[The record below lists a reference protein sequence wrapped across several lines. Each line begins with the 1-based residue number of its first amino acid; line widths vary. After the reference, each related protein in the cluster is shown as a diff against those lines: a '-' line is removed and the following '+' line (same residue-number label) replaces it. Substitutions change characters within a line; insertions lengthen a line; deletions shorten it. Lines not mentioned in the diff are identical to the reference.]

1 MRVIA
6 LNGKHTDGGRTAS
19 PALQQGTVH
28 PARSGGSL
36 AVVGTIVLATA
47 LLAGGLIA
55 AGETFFALAPVA
67 LGGLWATGAILQRDW
82 TRTIAVPGLIVVAA
96 GATFTQVAPL
106 APLAGLIMTLVAW
119 RLADLERR
127 LALTDAI
134 ADERSLRRAHF
145 TRLLIVAGVAFVPG
159 SLATVVR
166 IEIGAIGALI
176 AGALAV
182 AGLSRLV
189 VLLRRIMRDA

>member
-1 MRVIA
+1 M
-6 LNGKHTDGGRTAS
+6 LNGKQTDGRVIVS

-28 PARSGGSL
+28 PVRSGGSL
-36 AVVGTIVLATA
+36 AVVGTIVLAAA

-189 VLLRRIMRDA
+189 VFLRRIMRDA

>member
-1 MRVIA
+1 M
-6 LNGKHTDGGRTAS
+6 LNGKQTDGRVIVS

-28 PARSGGSL
+28 PVRSGGSL

-55 AGETFFALAPVA
+55 AGETLFALVPVA
-67 LGGLWATGAILQRDW
+67 FGDLWATGAILQRDW
-82 TRTIAVPGLIVVAA
+82 TRTITVPGLIVVAA

-106 APLAGLIMTLVAW
+106 VPLAGLVTMLVAW
-119 RLADLERR
+119 RLADLDRR
-127 LALTDAI
+127 LALTDMI
-134 ADERSLRRAHF
+134 VDERSLRRAHF
-145 TRLLIVAGVAFVPG
+145 ARLLAGVAFVPG

-189 VLLRRIMRDA
+189 VFLRRIMRDV

>member
-1 MRVIA
+1 V
-6 LNGKHTDGGRTAS
+6 
-19 PALQQGTVH
+19 
-28 PARSGGSL
+28 RSGGSL

-189 VLLRRIMRDA
+189 VFLRRIMRDA

>member
-176 AGALAV
+176 AGVLAV
-182 AGLSRLV
+182 VGLSRLV

>member
-1 MRVIA
+1 M
-6 LNGKHTDGGRTAS
+6 AS
-19 PALQQGTVH
+19 PVLRQETIH
-28 PARSGGSL
+28 PVRSGGSL
-36 AVVGTIVLATA
+36 AVVGAIILAAA

-55 AGETFFALAPVA
+55 AGETLFALAPAA
-67 LGGLWATGAILQRDW
+67 LGGVWATGAILQREW
-82 TRTIAVPGLIVVAA
+82 TRAIAMPGLIVVAA

-106 APLAGLIMTLVAW
+106 APLAGLVMTLVAW

-134 ADERSLRRAHF
+134 ADERSLRRACF
-145 TRLLIVAGVAFVPG
+145 ARLLVVAGVAFVAG

-166 IEIGAIGALI
+166 VEIGSMGALI
-176 AGALAV
+176 AGVLAV
-182 AGLSRLV
+182 VGLSRLV

>member
-1 MRVIA
+1 M
-6 LNGKHTDGGRTAS
+6 LNGKQTDGRVIVS
-19 PALQQGTVH
+19 PVLRQETIH
-28 PARSGGSL
+28 PVRSGGSL

-145 TRLLIVAGVAFVPG
+145 TRLLIVAGVAFVTG
-159 SLATVVR
+159 SLATVARV
-166 IEIGAIGALI
+166 EIGSMGALI
-176 AGALAV
+176 AGVLAV
-182 AGLSRLV
+182 VGLSRLV

>member
-189 VLLRRIMRDA
+189 VFLRRIMRDA

>member
-1 MRVIA
+1 M
-6 LNGKHTDGGRTAS
+6 LNGKQTDGRVIVS

-28 PARSGGSL
+28 LARSGGSL
-36 AVVGTIVLATA
+36 AVVSAIVLAAA

-55 AGETFFALAPVA
+55 ASETLFALAPAA
-67 LGGLWATGAILQRDW
+67 LGGVWVTGAILQREW
-82 TRTIAVPGLIVVAA
+82 TRTIAMPGLIVVAA

-106 APLAGLIMTLVAW
+106 VPLAGLVMTLVAW
-119 RLADLERR
+119 RLADLDRR

-189 VLLRRIMRDA
+189 VFLRRIMRDA

>member
-1 MRVIA
+1 MCAKKV
-6 LNGKHTDGGRTAS
+6 S
-19 PALQQGTVH
+19 PA
-28 PARSGGSL
+28 
-36 AVVGTIVLATA
+36 A

-67 LGGLWATGAILQRDW
+67 LGGLWATGAILQREW
-82 TRTIAVPGLIVVAA
+82 TRAIAMPGLIVVAA

-106 APLAGLIMTLVAW
+106 VPLAGLVMTLVAW

-127 LALTDAI
+127 LALTDMI
-134 ADERSLRRAHF
+134 VDERSLRRVHF
-145 TRLLIVAGVAFVPG
+145 IRLLIVAGVAFVTG

-189 VLLRRIMRDA
+189 VFLRRIMRDV

>member
-36 AVVGTIVLATA
+36 AVVGAIILAAA

-55 AGETFFALAPVA
+55 ASETLFALAPAA
-67 LGGLWATGAILQRDW
+67 LGGVWVTGAILQREW
-82 TRTIAVPGLIVVAA
+82 TRAIAMPGLIVVAA

-106 APLAGLIMTLVAW
+106 VPLAGLIMTLVAW
-119 RLADLERR
+119 RLADLDRR
-127 LALTDAI
+127 LALTDMI
-134 ADERSLRRAHF
+134 VDERSLRRVHF
-145 TRLLIVAGVAFVPG
+145 IRLLIVAGVAFVAG

-166 IEIGAIGALI
+166 VEIGSMGALI
-176 AGALAV
+176 AGVLAV
-182 AGLSRLV
+182 VGLSRLV